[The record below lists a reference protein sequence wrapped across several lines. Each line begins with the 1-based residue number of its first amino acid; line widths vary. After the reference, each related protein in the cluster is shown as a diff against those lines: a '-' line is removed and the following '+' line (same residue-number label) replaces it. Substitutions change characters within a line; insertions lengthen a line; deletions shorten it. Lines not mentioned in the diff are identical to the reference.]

1 MKTYKQIIQLEGQRA
16 LSQGFSGEGTEP
28 SYRRVDLIA
37 EIYEKSS
44 ETVRADIITAR
55 DSRETYRKVA
65 GRDRGY

>member
-65 GRDRGY
+65 GQDRGY